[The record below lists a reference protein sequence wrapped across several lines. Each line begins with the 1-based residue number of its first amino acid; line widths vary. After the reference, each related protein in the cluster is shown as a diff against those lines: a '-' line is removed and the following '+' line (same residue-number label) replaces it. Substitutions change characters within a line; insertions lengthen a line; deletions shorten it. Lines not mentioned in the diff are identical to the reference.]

1 MEEPMPTDAETVL
14 QIGLAAAKADG
25 QRDDREL
32 AQLGALARSMGIDP
46 TTLAAASDELPAD
59 LTDRLSSDDARRTA
73 YELAVAVCQCDGP
86 ANPAESAFLADL
98 RAKLGIAASAVAE
111 VHREAEALG
120 TSAVAV
126 PQRAAASSV
135 DELILKQAKL
145 AGALE
150 LLPQSLATMA
160 IIPLQM
166 RMVYEIGRTHGQTLD
181 AAQVKDLLGTVG
193 IGMAAQVL
201 DGFARKLVGGVAKGV
216 LGRVLGGLAGGVA
229 GAAAGAATAFATTY
243 ALGKAAAQYYAQGR
257 SLSTADLQGLFARL
271 RDEASRLYPQV
282 REQVEAQA
290 KGLDVRQV
298 LASLER

>member
-1 MEEPMPTDAETVL
+1 MPTDAETVL

-32 AQLGALARSMGIDP
+32 AELNAMARGMGIDP
-46 TTLAAASDELPAD
+46 TTLAATSDVLPAD
-59 LTDRLSSDDARRTA
+59 LATRLSSDESRRTA

-98 RAKLGIAASAVAE
+98 RAKLGISTSTVAE
-111 VHREAEALG
+111 LHRDADALG
-120 TSAVAV
+120 TSAVGKPSAGAESADDLV
-126 PQRAAASSV
+126 
-135 DELILKQAKL
+135 LKQAKL
-145 AGALE
+145 AAALE

-166 RMVYEIGRTHGQTLD
+166 RMVYEIGQRHGHALD

-229 GAAAGAATAFATTY
+229 SAATGAATAFATTY
-243 ALGKAAAQYYAQGR
+243 ALGKAAEQYYAQGR
-257 SLSTADLQGLFARL
+257 SLSTADLQALFARL
-271 RDEASRLYPQV
+271 KEEARRLYPQV
-282 REQVEAQA
+282 QEQIESQA
-290 KGLDVRQV
+290 KGLDVRQA
-298 LASLER
+298 LASLGR